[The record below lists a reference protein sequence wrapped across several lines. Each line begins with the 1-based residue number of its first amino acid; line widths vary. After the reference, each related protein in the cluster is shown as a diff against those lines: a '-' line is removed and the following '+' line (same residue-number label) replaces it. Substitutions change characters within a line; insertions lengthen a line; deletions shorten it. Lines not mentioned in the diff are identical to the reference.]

1 MNINWTYGGIGSFP
15 GSVNPAWTET
25 CVCEECGLNS
35 RMRALFD
42 LLNIQCE
49 INSNLRIYIAEQTTP
64 FFQKLKHK
72 FPSLMGSEYLGADRK
87 CGKILINNENNDN
100 IRHEDI
106 TKLSFADEMFDIAI
120 TQEVFEHIPNYHQ
133 AFSEL
138 WRVISFGGSLV
149 FSIPFFF
156 DLEKTRIRAS
166 FENGNVV
173 HYFPPEIHGNPI
185 SNEGS
190 LCFQNFGWDILSD
203 LRKAGF
209 SDAYASIY
217 WGPWQG
223 HLGFPFAIFS
233 AKKSE
238 IKL

>member
-1 MNINWTYGGIGSFP
+1 MRSNYFPSIWLGNFHSKAEWDDRAFQIGEVVSVIDWIDDRMLYSRHPFSFSAYCSACGRVTKMNINWTYGGIGSFP

-42 LLNIQCE
+42 LLNIQYE

-87 CGKILINNENNDN
+87 CGEILMNKKNKEG

-106 TKLSFADEMFDIAI
+106 TKLSFVDKMFDIVI
-120 TQEVFEHIPNYHQ
+120 TQDVFEHIPNYRQ

-138 WRVISFGGSLV
+138 WRVLSSGGSLV

-156 DLEKTRIRAS
+156 D
-166 FENGNVV
+166 
-173 HYFPPEIHGNPI
+173 
-185 SNEGS
+185 
-190 LCFQNFGWDILSD
+190 
-203 LRKAGF
+203 
-209 SDAYASIY
+209 
-217 WGPWQG
+217 
-223 HLGFPFAIFS
+223 
-233 AKKSE
+233 
-238 IKL
+238 